1 MRSHINQPGQ
11 ECWAFSESIWWC
23 EESSSQ
29 PTGQIWS
36 RWSNS
41 RGIVKYLEYIA
52 RWNILKNQPTTP
64 LPSPQKVSNS
74 KGHEKDV
81 ITRSVQS
88 KNPSAW
94 HVCHLS
100 DNEMCF
106 KVTRGRVRSRSGRV
120 IRRRSQSIRRRLEK
134 GRRGRFLSF
143 TEIPLYTKMDLY
155 VKSWVTGWF
164 AALPSFPSC

>member
-1 MRSHINQPGQ
+1 MQSPIMRSHINQPGQ

-29 PTGQIWS
+29 PTGQIRS

-41 RGIVKYLEYIA
+41 RGIGKYLECIA
-52 RWNILKNQPTTP
+52 WCCTSWKTNRLPPYLPPRKYQTP
-64 LPSPQKVSNS
+64 
-74 KGHEKDV
+74 KD
-81 ITRSVQS
+81 TRKMSLQDQCS
-88 KNPSAW
+88 LYPSAW
-94 HVCHLS
+94 HLCHLS
-100 DNEMCF
+100 DSEMCF

-155 VKSWVTGWF
+155 VKS
-164 AALPSFPSC
+164 